1 VTDTRATLQDI
12 LRETNL
18 VMPFPQAIAKWI
30 CLTYDQSQAVM
41 VAWRL
46 FREAIA
52 HRLTPS
58 SITSACP

>member
-1 VTDTRATLQDI
+1 MQPNEPKHLSIVVRG
-12 LRETNL
+12 L
-18 VMPFPQAIAKWI
+18 V
-30 CLTYDQSQAVM
+30 TYDHNQAVM